1 MLDTIIPCF
10 PGNILII
17 TFTYYNLPYK
27 QDNNSE
33 ISENNTIFY
42 QSFKIYARTIDNQ
55 YVIVY
60 FPARSTA

>member
-1 MLDTIIPCF
+1 MLS
-10 PGNILII
+10 GNFLII